1 MNKQQGVPKT
11 DEERKAMHKKLHGD
25 EKLPLRG
32 TGLKQE
38 IFFTSGMGQNI
49 WVMEEGKTY
58 VKSPSEAPKGSAVK
72 RGPKGGYYYDEPSGK
87 GTSRDVISEPSVGDR
102 AQSNKKTDFFD
113 KTGWKKDVGNL
124 KYGKSDMGEDEA
136 NDYAN
141 EMDAKG
147 YKTKVINGSSDD
159 YADYAVYYEDPEYTK
174 KYVDTGEDPKH
185 IYTKKQAPSPTQGQG
200 GGEEPTTSPEFENK
214 MKDEDYNKVYK
225 VKLAKA
231 ETDKEWGKKAL
242 KDKKWMDEASDYS
255 KEVAQK
261 YATQSVEESAEKTT
275 DYIKHRAFAMGKV
288 WGSPSPIAPDK
299 RAEWE
304 EITGKKIK

>member
-1 MNKQQGVPKT
+1 
-11 DEERKAMHKKLHGD
+11 
-25 EKLPLRG
+25 
-32 TGLKQE
+32 
-38 IFFTSGMGQNI
+38 
-49 WVMEEGKTY
+49 
-58 VKSPSEAPKGSAVK
+58 
-72 RGPKGGYYYDEPSGK
+72 
-87 GTSRDVISEPSVGDR
+87 
-102 AQSNKKTDFFD
+102 
-113 KTGWKKDVGNL
+113 
-124 KYGKSDMGEDEA
+124 
-136 NDYAN
+136 
-141 EMDAKG
+141 
-147 YKTKVINGSSDD
+147 
-159 YADYAVYYEDPEYTK
+159 
-174 KYVDTGEDPKH
+174 
-185 IYTKKQAPSPTQGQG
+185 
-200 GGEEPTTSPEFENK
+200 